1 MLHQR
6 TDEDTLNAFASD
18 ESNLYVARDLQAVCY
33 PENAAE
39 VAELLAQSNR
49 DQTLLTVSGAGTGI
63 TGGRVALYG
72 GRVLATE
79 TLCQAPEEA
88 AGELLALEH
97 YGRRYTAR
105 LEEAQGEIT
114 VPAGLSLEGL
124 DRLLPAQW
132 LFPPDPTERTA
143 LIGGA
148 LATNASGARSFHYGA
163 TRAWTC
169 GLTVVLP
176 QGEILTVRRGEVKA
190 SSRRLRL
197 IASGVEYD
205 VPLPTYTTPP
215 LKCASGLATA
225 PDLDLVDLFIGSE
238 GTLGV
243 ITSAT
248 LKLAPRPPQ
257 MVGEIAF
264 FNSEAEALGF
274 VNALQE
280 AAARGALTVLSLE
293 YFDQR
298 SLRFMSHEM
307 LAGKDYAAAVFTEL
321 AGDLESL
328 DPLLEAIETCG
339 SQEDW
344 FAETPE
350 DLQEQKAFRHSL
362 PEGVNSDLRRH
373 GSQKLGTDF
382 VVPAAVFPQV
392 LAAYHRAGQALQQ
405 RFPREG
411 EHYLMF
417 GHIGDQ
423 HLHVN
428 FLTRSEAERAAA
440 RELYVEL
447 AREVVSLGGVL
458 SGEHGIGKKC
468 FLIEG
473 RQVPYLELM
482 LGRESLLEIARTKQA
497 LDPQGLLNRGN
508 LIPPEYLDEARES
521 AR

>member
-6 TDEDTLNAFASD
+6 TDDDTLNAFASD
-18 ESNLYVARDLQAVCY
+18 ESNLYAARDLQAVCY
-33 PENAAE
+33 PETAE
-39 VAELLAQSNR
+39 DVAELLTRCQR
-49 DQTLLTVSGAGTGI
+49 DETLVTVSGAGTGI

-72 GRVLATE
+72 GIVLATE
-79 TLCQAPEEA
+79 TLCQAP
-88 AGELLALEH
+88 AGAGQRLDYEH
-97 YGRRYTAR
+97 YGRGYTAW
-105 LEEAQGEIT
+105 LEEARGEVT
-114 VPAGLSLEGL
+114 VPAGLSLEVL
-124 DRLLPAQW
+124 DRMLPAHW

-143 LIGGA
+143 LVGGV

-163 TRAWTC
+163 TRAWVA

-176 QGEILTVRRGEVKA
+176 QGETLTVRRGEVQA
-190 SSRRLRL
+190 SEGRLRFT
-197 IASGVEYD
+197 ASGVEYD
-205 VPLPTYTTPP
+205 VPLPGYCTPP

-264 FNSEAEALGF
+264 FNSEAEALDL
-274 VNALQE
+274 VAALRQ
-280 AAARGALTVLSLE
+280 AAAEGTLPVLSLE
-293 YFDQR
+293 FFDER

-307 LAGKDYAAAVFTEL
+307 LAGKQFAAAVFTEL
-321 AGDLESL
+321 AGDLEAL
-328 DPLLEAIETCG
+328 DPLLEALEACG

-350 DLQEQKAFRHSL
+350 DLHEQKAFRHSL

-382 VVPAAVFPQV
+382 VVPPECFPEV
-392 LAAYHRAGQALQQ
+392 LAAYHRAGQSLQQ

-428 FLTRSEAERAAA
+428 FLTRTEAERAAA

-447 AREVVSLGGVL
+447 AQEVVSRGGVL
-458 SGEHGIGKKC
+458 SGEHGIGKKS
-468 FLIEG
+468 FTLEG
-473 RQVPYLELM
+473 RSVPYLELM
-482 LGRESLLEIARTKQA
+482 LGRESLLEIARTKLA

-508 LIPPEYLDEARES
+508 LVPPEYLNKARES
-521 AR
+521 AQ